1 MLTPMGFATDLIL
14 EVVED
19 GATPEELDAT
29 ARSLRRELSDV
40 DGLSTS
46 QVTASSTP
54 GAKGEVDLLAT
65 MAVSMATSAVPA
77 LVTLLGR
84 WVQERNRCMV
94 RVTKPDGTSLEIP
107 HQLDRDQIDRIV
119 ASLLAE

>member
-1 MLTPMGFATDLIL
+1 MGPDTSLIL
-14 EVVED
+14 EIVEV
-19 GATPEELDAT
+19 GATPDELDASS
-29 ARSLRRELSDV
+29 RSLRRELSEIDA
-40 DGLSTS
+40 LETS
-46 QVTASSTP
+46 PVTGPTAA
-54 GAKGEVDLLAT
+54 GAKGEVDILAT

-77 LVTLLGR
+77 LITMLGR